1 MRFSASG
8 TTVFQPVTIEIHVET
23 QADLDLLRAMANNSV
38 AMSKALASPRQ
49 VAAENLL
56 SQLLYLAEGA
66 RR

>member
-23 QADLDLLRAMANNSV
+23 QADLDLLRAMSNNSV
-38 AMSKALASPRQ
+38 AMAKALASPRQ
-49 VAAENLL
+49 VAAEFLL
-56 SQLLYLAEGA
+56 RQLPSLAEGV

>member
-23 QADLDLLRAMANNSV
+23 QADLDLLRAMSNNSV
-38 AMSKALASPRQ
+38 AMAKAIALPRQ
-49 VAAENLL
+49 VAAEYLL
-56 SQLLYLAEGA
+56 TKLLYLAEGA